1 MNAPS
6 GTQQQHLLTPGYKL
20 HKQGKLYYSL
30 NMARNLLEDWEQDL
44 KPRID
49 DHLDS
54 LCSSGD
60 SSTQFIL
67 ASRHPD
73 ENRMKPSV
81 VILCLSKHQRK
92 VILKSFKGRD
102 WEARFREKN
111 VKLRVIIDAE
121 FGERAGPDRG
131 WALPRLSGSTPEVS
145 RVSFTI
151 PQSHPSLCGARIKL
165 IYSKEQEDS
174 WEAKGAGRDESKSEK
189 NGLAT
194 LGGIIA
200 IDGCLYGLT
209 IAHVFGSHSPEDS
222 SGETTIQSVKDSDSS
237 VDTASFS
244 SSFEESLVD
253 EFDSQLDAP
262 SFIDLQFQQSS
273 NSNFST
279 RDSDVSYDQEGIIVA
294 LGLGRHHDAYSS
306 FPKTAP
312 AHHRSP
318 QHSDWALVQLEF
330 SFEHGNS
337 YAKPGR
343 EELVDIV
350 GVQSESMLHPGE
362 VWIIAGRSGV
372 QAGALSDATASV
384 NLHKSHFTVRQVR
397 LQHRL
402 GKSDI
407 IPLEKEILH
416 TLCILVLIISRMRGL
431 WSLGCPR

>member
-1 MNAPS
+1 
-6 GTQQQHLLTPGYKL
+6 
-20 HKQGKLYYSL
+20 
-30 NMARNLLEDWEQDL
+30 MARNLLEDWEQDL

-54 LCSSGD
+54 LRSSGD

-67 ASRHPD
+67 ASRHP
-73 ENRMKPSV
+73 EQNRMKPSV

-92 VILKSFKGRD
+92 VILKSFRGRD
-102 WEARFREKN
+102 WEDRFREKN
-111 VKLRVIIDAE
+111 VKLRVIIDTE
-121 FGERAGPDRG
+121 FGQRAGTDRG
-131 WALPRLSGSTPEVS
+131 WALPRLSGPNPEVS

-151 PQSHPSLCGARIKL
+151 PQSHPSLCGARIRL
-165 IYSKEQEDS
+165 IYPEEQEDS
-174 WEAKGAGRDESKSEK
+174 REAKDAGRDKSKSKK

-200 IDGCLYGLT
+200 VDGCLYGLT
-209 IAHVFGSHSPEDS
+209 IAHAFGSHSSQDS
-222 SGETTIQSVKDSDSS
+222 SGETTLQNVKDSASS

-253 EFDSQLDAP
+253 EFDSQFDAP

-273 NSNFST
+273 DSDFST

-306 FPKTAP
+306 FPKASP
-312 AHHRSP
+312 SHYSSP

-330 SFEHGNS
+330 NIEHGNS
-337 YAKPGR
+337 FAKPGH
-343 EELVDIV
+343 ENLVDIV
-350 GVQSESMLHPGE
+350 GVQSESMLRPGE

-397 LQHRL
+397 LEHQL
-402 GKSDI
+402 GKPDI
-407 IPLEKEILH
+407 IPLEREIFYSLF
-416 TLCILVLIISRMRGL
+416 ILVLMISRMRGL